1 MAEDT
6 ALRFS
11 LVHRLMGMRYG
22 RSVVIDRSDVQKA
35 WPPTGDHDNS
45 DLGVF
50 RAMALAAGGNRPEDS
65 YTTEE
70 RISNDLDKSFTWDM
84 QPWDGNYVFHRK
96 VSACP
101 KCKGQG
107 SYQAYDETVSP
118 LFDLSASVPMDETI
132 TVKTVTCDHS
142 P

>member
-1 MAEDT
+1 MAEDI

-11 LVHRLMGMRYG
+11 LVHRLMGMSYG
-22 RSVVIDRSDVQKA
+22 RSVVIERSDVQKA
-35 WPPTGDHDNS
+35 WPPTGDHDRS
-45 DLGVF
+45 DLGFF

-70 RISNDLDKSFTWDM
+70 RIANDLDKSFTWDVK
-84 QPWDGNYVFHRK
+84 PWDGNYVFHRK
-96 VSACP
+96 MSFCP

-107 SYQAYDETVSP
+107 SYQACDETASP
-118 LFDLSASVPMDETI
+118 LFDPRASVSMTDTI
-132 TVKTVTCDHS
+132 TVKSVQCDHS